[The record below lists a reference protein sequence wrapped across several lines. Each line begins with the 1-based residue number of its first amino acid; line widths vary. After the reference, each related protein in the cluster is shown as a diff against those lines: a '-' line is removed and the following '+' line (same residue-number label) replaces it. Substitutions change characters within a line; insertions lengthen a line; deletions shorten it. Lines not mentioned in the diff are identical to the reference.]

1 MLQKTPDVS
10 RLSSRCSTSSAGNSG
25 PSSGGDLLKPTTT
38 QHRSVNAV
46 VTVRSKVVPE
56 TRRSISTTALW
67 FRERTLAQFN
77 TGILLSGRNTCVE
90 FAPVAMASAKCS
102 AEVTSV
108 RVYARKA
115 NLKILFLWGGEINI
129 LSKCWKWDGPLHVS
143 KQNPGDKVSVTAS
156 LTSLRFISISGT

>member
-1 MLQKTPDVS
+1 MQHLQCRKPGAFFWGWPPEADHNTTSVRKRRGHSQVKGRSGNPQVS
-10 RLSSRCSTSSAGNSG
+10 FNNSFVIWWESSRS
-25 PSSGGDLLKPTTT
+25 
-38 QHRSVNAV
+38 
-46 VTVRSKVVPE
+46 
-56 TRRSISTTALW
+56 
-67 FRERTLAQFN
+67 FN

-108 RVYARKA
+108 RVYAGKA

-143 KQNPGDKVSVTAS
+143 KQNPRDKVSVPAS
-156 LTSLRFISISGT
+156 LTSPRFISISGP